1 MFLLLCGIILLWE
14 VESNPNP
21 NNSKYCNLCFNNICG
36 LYRNLIEIAIIL
48 TKFNIICCAETL
60 ITDMSDTSEL
70 LLPNFEKLCCYV
82 VLCLEPKVYVYI
94 LSLVLMQFVL

>member
-21 NNSKYCNLCFNNICG
+21 YNSKYCNLCFNNICG

-48 TKFNIICCAETL
+48 TKFNIICCTETL

-70 LLPNFEKLCCYV
+70 LLPNFKKLCCYV